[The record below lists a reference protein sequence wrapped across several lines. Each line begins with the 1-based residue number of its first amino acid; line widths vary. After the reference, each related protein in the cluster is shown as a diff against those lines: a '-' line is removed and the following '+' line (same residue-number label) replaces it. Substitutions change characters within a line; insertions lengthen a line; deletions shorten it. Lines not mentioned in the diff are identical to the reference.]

1 MTIAEAKQ
9 LRIVDYLASLGY
21 HPQSVISKQYWYLS
35 PLRDE
40 RTPSFKVNDRLNEW
54 YDFGAATGGDLVE
67 LGKYLYRTNSVS
79 EVLACIGRH
88 ENAAPIQRVRIPG
101 TTPRPVEA
109 DMKDV
114 LVCRCSTMR
123 YSRTFIPVESTG
135 TSAACSAG
143 RSIMNYVNGATS
155 LLPSATRRAGTRCA
169 ILIIRAVSGVRTSLS
184 SGNLMVKHRT
194 VFACS
199 RASWIFS
206 LT

>member
-21 HPQSVISKQYWYLS
+21 HPQSGTSKQYWYLS
-35 PLRDE
+35 PLRNE

-67 LGKYLYRTNSVS
+67 LGKHLYQTDSVS
-79 EVLACIGRH
+79 EVLAYIGKH
-88 ENAAPIQRVRIPG
+88 ENAIPIQRVRIPG

-109 DMKDV
+109 DM
-114 LVCRCSTMR
+114 RC
-123 YSRTFIPVESTG
+123 SRTFIPVESTE

-143 RSIMNYVNGATS
+143 RSIMNCGNGATS
-155 LLPSATRRAGTRCA
+155 PLPSVTWRAGTRFA

>member
-21 HPQSVISKQYWYLS
+21 HPQSVTSKQYWYLS
-35 PLRDE
+35 PLRNE

-67 LGKYLYRTNSVS
+67 LGKHLYRTDSVS
-79 EVLACIGRH
+79 EVLAYIGKH
-88 ENAAPIQRVRIPG
+88 ENAIPIQRVRIPG

-114 LVCRCSTMR
+114 LIVPLQH
-123 YSRTFIPVESTG
+123 RTFIPVESTE

-143 RSIMNYVNGATS
+143 RSIMNCGNGATS
-155 LLPSATRRAGTRCA
+155 PLPSVTWRAGTRFA

-184 SGNLMVKHRT
+184 SGILIVKHRT
-194 VFACS
+194 GFACS
-199 RASWIFS
+199 KASWIFS

>member
-21 HPQSVISKQYWYLS
+21 HPQSVTSKQYWYLS
-35 PLRDE
+35 PLRNE

-67 LGKYLYRTNSVS
+67 LGKHLYQTDSVS
-79 EVLACIGRH
+79 EVLAYIGKH
-88 ENAAPIQRVRIPG
+88 ENAIPIQRVRIPG

-114 LVCRCSTMR
+114 LVVPLQHHALLS
-123 YSRTFIPVESTG
+123 YLHSRGIDG
-135 TSAACSAG
+135 DIG
-143 RSIMNYVNGATS
+143 RRSCGEALASVTW
-155 LLPSATRRAGTRCA
+155 RAGTRFA

-184 SGNLMVKHRT
+184 SGILIVKHRT
-194 VFACS
+194 GFACS
-199 RASWIFS
+199 KASWIFS

>member
-21 HPQSVISKQYWYLS
+21 HPQSVTSKQYWYLS

-79 EVLACIGRH
+79 EVLAYIGRH
-88 ENAAPIQRVRIPG
+88 ENAAPIQSADSGDNSPS
-101 TTPRPVEA
+101 VEA

-114 LVCRCSTMR
+114 LVVPLQHHALLS
-123 YSRTFIPVESTG
+123 YLNPVESTG

-155 LLPSATRRAGTRCA
+155 LLPSAMRRAGTRCA

-184 SGNLMVKHRT
+184 SGILMVKHRT
-194 VFACS
+194 GFACS